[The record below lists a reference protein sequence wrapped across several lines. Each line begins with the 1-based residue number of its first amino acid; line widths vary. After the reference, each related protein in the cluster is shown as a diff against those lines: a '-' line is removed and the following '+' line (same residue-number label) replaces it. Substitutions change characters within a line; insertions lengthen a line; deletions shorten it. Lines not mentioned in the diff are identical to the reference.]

1 MLKKSKAIVLIC
13 GGTSIAVTVIF
24 YLLVFDNIFAIPM
37 RWLSMIF
44 LIFAEGVGTVK
55 AINIEKSIFGVT
67 NIITSLFHL
76 GIVLAISIIFVNILP
91 FSIKPYILI
100 NILVLCVLLVIDVM
114 IIYFNG
120 HISSRN
126 NVLAENRSVIDSLCI
141 KAKELSIEYKESRY
155 KNELNEISEMLQY
168 SDNSI
173 LSGDEVI
180 ILDKLEG
187 LQKML
192 SEDGENISQ
201 ILSDI
206 KNAIKLRSM
215 KLQSQKR
222 GSY

>member
-1 MLKKSKAIVLIC
+1 
-13 GGTSIAVTVIF
+13 
-24 YLLVFDNIFAIPM
+24 
-37 RWLSMIF
+37 
-44 LIFAEGVGTVK
+44 
-55 AINIEKSIFGVT
+55 
-67 NIITSLFHL
+67 
-76 GIVLAISIIFVNILP
+76 
-91 FSIKPYILI
+91 
-100 NILVLCVLLVIDVM
+100 
-114 IIYFNG
+114 
-120 HISSRN
+120 
-126 NVLAENRSVIDSLCI
+126 
-141 KAKELSIEYKESRY
+141 
-155 KNELNEISEMLQY
+155 MLQY

-173 LSGDEVI
+173 LSGDEAI